1 MDFCCENELYY
12 ENEDHFLISGFSLTL
27 VFKQRQWTSREE
39 VIVRLF
45 GAEGGGVESDG
56 RADHPKRSGVIPI
69 LSYGVDARMKLVVDL
84 AFLQLC
90 RRLYILF
97 LCGTNCFSFF
107 FSLSFVGFGQIE
119 GIAYDWTAKNIYWT
133 DQGKKIIG
141 VGRQDGS
148 YQKILLT
155 VGLSKPRAIVV
166 HPSMG

>member
-1 MDFCCENELYY
+1 MDLCCENELYY

-45 GAEGGGVESDG
+45 RGEGGGVESDG
-56 RADHPKRSGVIPI
+56 RADHPKGSGVIPI

-107 FSLSFVGFGQIE
+107 FLSL
-119 GIAYDWTAKNIYWT
+119 
-133 DQGKKIIG
+133 
-141 VGRQDGS
+141 
-148 YQKILLT
+148 L
-155 VGLSKPRAIVV
+155 
-166 HPSMG
+166 